1 MRNFS
6 TLRLATVLLV
16 SALLTFGCGS
26 SNDFVSTGTGIG
38 LAAPVAADDAYNAL
52 GNTTLTEDAA
62 SGVLRGDTVNGGT
75 VTAFDNPT
83 AQGGSVNVAA
93 DGAFVYNPP
102 VGFVGSDSFTYT
114 LTGPGGQST
123 ATVTLTTSQLL
134 WYVDNTSGG
143 GDGTFATPFSTLA
156 AAVNA
161 AAVNETIFILA
172 GDNTSTGLTGPVT
185 LKAGQTLIGEAEG
198 LDLDDFLPR
207 QIVQPGVRPQLM
219 GPITVADGVTL
230 RGLRILPTAAGS
242 ALVGSSISN
251 LTLDNISAPGAQP
264 FDMISIELDGDCT
277 VTNSTL
283 GSGFFRPTGSAL
295 VNFTSSDN
303 VWASGAGI
311 SGSDTS
317 TTTCSFTRDDLVFQV
332 DATDNATV
340 SATLSNCTGRP
351 VFSSSVTAVATGQ
364 ITNSNLGDLNVAP
377 NTANSSV
384 NVSVTDST
392 VGTVSNGF
400 NNGSIRLEMTR
411 VSQPFPGGFWSLN
424 GSGGGIAWIL
434 TDCTVDNLEI
444 FGALTDCIRSTGGT
458 YEVVN
463 LDTMTVDDLP
473 NFIPNNT
480 VTGLLTT
487 TNSVDGVCP

>member
-6 TLRLATVLLV
+6 TLRLATVLVV

-26 SNDFVSTGTGIG
+26 SDNFVSSGVGFGT
-38 LAAPVAADDAYNAL
+38 PVAADDAYAAL
-52 GNTTLTEDAA
+52 GNTTLTIDSAD
-62 SGVLRGDTVNGGT
+62 GVLQNDIVNGSA

-93 DGAFVYNPP
+93 DGSFVYNPP
-102 VGFVGSDSFTYT
+102 VGLVGTDTFAYT
-114 LTGPGGQST
+114 IAGPGGQST
-123 ATVTLTTSQLL
+123 ATVTMTTSQLF

-143 GDGTFATPFSTLA
+143 GDGTFATPFNTLV

-219 GPITVADGVTL
+219 GPITLADGVTL
-230 RGLRILPTAAGS
+230 RGLRILPLATGS
-242 ALVGSSISN
+242 ALVGGSISN
-251 LTLDNISAPGAQP
+251 LTLDNISAPGGQP
-264 FDMISIELDGDCT
+264 IDIFAIELDGDCT
-277 VTNSTL
+277 ITDSIL
-283 GSGFFRPTGSAL
+283 GTGFFRITGSSV
-295 VNFTSSDN
+295 VNFTSRDN
-303 VWASGAGI
+303 VWPSFGAGVA
-311 SGSDTS
+311 GSNTS
-317 TTTCSFTRDDLVFQV
+317 TTTCSFTRDEASLQI
-332 DATDNATV
+332 DATDSATI

-364 ITNSNLGDLNVAP
+364 ITNSSLADLDVAP
-377 NTANSSV
+377 NTATSSV

-392 VGTVSNGF
+392 LGTLSNSF
-400 NNGSIRLEMTR
+400 NNGPIRIEMTR
-411 VSQPFPGGFWSLN
+411 VVQVLPGTLWDLN
-424 GSGGGIAWIL
+424 GQGAGISWIL
-434 TDCTVDNLEI
+434 TDCTVDQI
-444 FGALTDCIRSTGGT
+444 RIIGQLTDCVRSTGGT
-458 YEVVN
+458 YIDVD
-463 LDTMTVDDLP
+463 LDTVTIDDFP
-473 NFIPNNT
+473 NFLTNNS
-480 VTGLLTT
+480 VSGGFMT